1 MVFTT
6 VVDPPKQQWLEERG
20 LKLGEI
26 YGPRSYEVFVSSPEV
41 YEALNPGEVEC
52 LAPMALD
59 KPPPKPPPSA
69 PDAWRVPQKPP
80 KEEGN

>member
-1 MVFTT
+1 M
-6 VVDPPKQQWLEERG
+6 VVDPRMQQRFEERG
-20 LKLGEI
+20 LKFGEI

-69 PDAWRVPQKPP
+69 PNSWRQPQEPP
-80 KEEGN
+80 KEEKN